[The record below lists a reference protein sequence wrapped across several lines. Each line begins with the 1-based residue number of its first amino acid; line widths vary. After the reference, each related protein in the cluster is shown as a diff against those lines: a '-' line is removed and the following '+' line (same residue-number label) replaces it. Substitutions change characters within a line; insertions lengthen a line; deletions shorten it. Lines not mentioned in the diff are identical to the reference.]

1 MSSLAA
7 RFRAY
12 LGSEDFAVTT
22 GAVVVALVA
31 LFAGSVVF
39 DLFTDSLDG
48 YFVVFLAGVAVPT
61 IARDQWQ
68 RSFGSRGW
76 AVLAGALG
84 AVVVSLA
91 YAGIVAAMRLV
102 VGDPVAPAVAFVAT
116 WILGTFAARTL
127 TNDPA

>member
-1 MSSLAA
+1 MSLAD

-12 LGSEDFAVTT
+12 LGSADFAVTT

-31 LFAGSVVF
+31 GAVAFETLPG
-39 DLFTDSLDG
+39 DTDG
-48 YFVVFLAGVAVPT
+48 YFVVLLAGVAVPG

-68 RSFGSRGW
+68 RSFESRGW
-76 AVLAGALG
+76 AVLWGALG

-91 YAGIVAAMRLV
+91 YAGVVTAMRLV
-102 VGDPVAPAVAFVAT
+102 VGDPVAPIVAFAAT
-116 WILGTFAARTL
+116 WILGSFAVRTI

>member
-1 MSSLAA
+1 MSLAD

-12 LGSEDFAVTT
+12 LGSADFAVTT

-31 LFAGSVVF
+31 LFLGSVSF
-39 DLFTDSLDG
+39 DAFTDTMDG
-48 YFVVFLAGVAVPT
+48 YFVVFLAGIAVPT

-68 RSFGSRGW
+68 RPFASRGRALLW
-76 AVLAGALG
+76 GAAG

-91 YAGIVAAMRLV
+91 YAGVVTAMRLV
-102 VGDPVAPAVAFVAT
+102 AGDPVAPIVAFAAT
-116 WILGTFAARTL
+116 WILGSFAVRTI